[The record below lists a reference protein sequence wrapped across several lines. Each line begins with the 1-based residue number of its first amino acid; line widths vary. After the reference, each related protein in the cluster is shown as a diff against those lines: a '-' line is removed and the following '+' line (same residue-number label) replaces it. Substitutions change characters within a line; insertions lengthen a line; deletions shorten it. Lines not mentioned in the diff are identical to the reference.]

1 MRAAVVREFGQPPRY
16 EEFAEPVPRSAHEEL
31 VDVLAAGVHPRV
43 RSQAAGSHYTSTDE
57 LPLIPGIDG
66 VGRRT
71 DGTLVYFILP
81 DTPVGAMAERTVI
94 DTRRSIPLPADAD
107 PILIAAAM
115 NPAMSS
121 WVALQKRVTF
131 TPGQSVL
138 VMGGTGSAGQLAI
151 QIARHLGAS
160 EVIAAGR
167 GAEKLAALGALGA
180 SATVDLAGEPEQVAA
195 ELATSAANVDVVL
208 DYLWGKPA
216 ESAIMPLLRARD
228 DRSRLLSWVQIGA
241 VAGPDIALPSE
252 ALRQANIQFLGSG
265 QGSVSPQGIL
275 ETLPALVDLIDR
287 GTFSIEVVARPLS
300 EVEAAWIEP
309 TRARERVVLTPAHRG
324 SLR

>member
-1 MRAAVVREFGQPPRY
+1 MHAAVVRKFGQPPRY
-16 EEFAEPVPRSAHEEL
+16 EEFAEPVPQNKHEEP
-31 VDVLAAGVHPRV
+31 VDVIAAGLHPRV
-43 RSQAAGSHYTSTDE
+43 RSQAAGSHYASTHE

-66 VGRRT
+66 VGRRA
-71 DGTLVYFILP
+71 DGSLVYFVLA
-81 DTPVGAMAERTVI
+81 DTPHGAMAERSVI
-94 DTRRSIPLPADAD
+94 DTRRSIPLPSDSD
-107 PILIAAAM
+107 PVLVAAAM

-121 WVALQKRVTF
+121 WVALRKRVTF

-151 QIARHLGAS
+151 QIARYLGAS
-160 EVIAAGR
+160 AVIAAGR
-167 GAEKLAALGALGA
+167 GAEKLASLGALGA
-180 SATVDLAGEPEQVAA
+180 SATVDLAGEPARVAA
-195 ELATSAANVDVVL
+195 ELAASAANVDVVL
-208 DYLWGKPA
+208 DYLWGEPA

-275 ETLPALVDLIDR
+275 DTLPALVDLISR
-287 GTFSIEVVARPLS
+287 GTFSIEAVARPLS
-300 EVEAAWIEP
+300 EVEAAWTAP
-309 TRARERVVLTPAHRG
+309 AGTRERVVLAPGR
-324 SLR
+324 

>member
-16 EEFAEPVPRSAHEEL
+16 EEFAEPVPRSTHEEL
-31 VDVLAAGVHPRV
+31 VDVLAAGLHPRV

-195 ELATSAANVDVVL
+195 ELAASAANVDVIL

-252 ALRQANIQFLGSG
+252 ALRQANIQ
-265 QGSVSPQGIL
+265 
-275 ETLPALVDLIDR
+275 
-287 GTFSIEVVARPLS
+287 
-300 EVEAAWIEP
+300 
-309 TRARERVVLTPAHRG
+309 
-324 SLR
+324 